1 MARVQ
6 YITNI
11 FYVQTK
17 QKIELS
23 MYYSESYYQP
33 IYHSIFDFPLG
44 HLYNTTDYICF
55 VLLSPIQL
63 RIANKVETGS
73 YEHIY
78 YFIIDLFYYS
88 ILNFS

>member
-23 MYYSESYYQP
+23 MYYNEFYYQP
-33 IYHSIFDFPLG
+33 IYHSILDFSLG
-44 HLYNTTDYICF
+44 HLYNTTDYICS

-78 YFIIDLFYYS
+78 YFIIYTF
-88 ILNFS
+88 NF